1 MWEPCFPFGNV
12 HWRQVLWSSLISE
25 AVAAVFLSST
35 TLLSQQSQSFQ
46 HSMKG
51 YESSLAGSLDW
62 LLVLQAWSRDF
73 FFFFFLS
80 ENELLVPAEWE
91 HRNGMSLLKSVRLSS
106 ALSPVTEI
114 QHQYHRQDFS
124 GIWHKSELQKSEW
137 WAYLY
142 LHKSTHHNADG

>member
-73 FFFFFLS
+73 FFFSFWERVTGSCWVRTPEWNVTTQISKTVECFVPCHRDTAS
-80 ENELLVPAEWE
+80 IPPSGLLWHMTQIRVAEI
-91 HRNGMSLLKSVRLSS
+91 RVVSIPISS
-106 ALSPVTEI
+106 
-114 QHQYHRQDFS
+114 
-124 GIWHKSELQKSEW
+124 QK
-137 WAYLY
+137 
-142 LHKSTHHNADG
+142 HTP